1 MKTTLLKTNHQKC
14 IEALELLEK
23 AQERLKYWMA
33 LSVKHQMTTFQNELK
48 LWPIGRPGWD
58 SRGKYGQGQEWCEE
72 QVNLY
77 SNKIIP
83 RLEKRYLD
91 LLDKITSHV

>member
-23 AQERLKYWMA
+23 AQERLKYWMELA
-33 LSVKHQMTTFQNELK
+33 VRHQMTNWKNELK
-48 LWPIGRPGWD
+48 LWPMGRPNRDG
-58 SRGKYGQGQEWCEE
+58 EWGEANVE
-72 QVNLY
+72 SQVNLY

-83 RLEKRYLD
+83 RLENRYLN
-91 LLDKITSHV
+91 LLDKITSNV